1 MKHSVNIAKLLLL
14 GGMALGL
21 AACDGKEDFTGLG
34 ADACPIGANCRVEAR
49 GPLLVELSG
58 PIVGGLGYKCG
69 NSLEYIKLEETE
81 TRNDQVIPSGMAACP
96 TDAKDI
102 TFYIGRATDQAH
114 HVELGKA
121 YLPAIGR
128 AKLHA
133 GSDREIVRL
142 TWADVVESPRRVEA
156 SKLDGHLALL
166 ALLDSGDGGKDY
178 THQPVLYDQCIN
190 DALDRYLAESE
201 TVTATDLLNEIEK
214 NEAENED
221 SEWNTFF
228 VELELGNIKDD
239 NEQAICE
246 PGEYADPNS
255 NSLGIEDLQSAL
267 KFAMNATRAGSVALS
282 YQDDS
287 LLAHLVSSEVDLA
300 PNPAKLGQIGGSV
313 LVFPDGSVR
322 GFPTATLFERDRD
335 DISEDLTLS
344 NKGEIRRDLLQVVQS
359 DSDTSLSG
367 DLSLKLTLEGLEIKP
382 PQFLAGNDDENNQ
395 WTHLPPESTNITI
408 TGKFLG
414 SAIFDGVVW
423 EPKEVKQN
431 DIQFVFPQLPE
442 KEHPTLELGRFSGY
456 SFLGLLDGVSD
467 LLVNDFNEAPIR
479 VVRESYG
486 STQMHSDVINEL
498 ENRTFSLRLMRACS
512 DDEETDC
519 ENITDKDEENYPTT
533 VEYEDGL
540 EIGQGGTTP
549 GIGQIEVG
557 VYQNHKALL
566 EDELTLLLEEK
577 NGHLY
582 ITTDSAPTPIGYIS
596 HTELYTDEGQKY
608 PESAIFT
615 MIFDSEELRIL
626 AQNKDSDDL
635 RKYLYGMEIQGR
647 LDLRDSCSTTENRF
661 YRLSDTSFK
670 GKKAAAWI
678 GNYWALRNLEDVAK
692 ADDKALKEKLI
703 YAQGSAY
710 LMFDSCP

>member
-49 GPLLVELSG
+49 GSLLVELSG

-69 NSLEYIKLEETE
+69 SSLEYIKLEETK

-142 TWADVVESPRRVEA
+142 TWADVIESPRRVEA

-166 ALLDSGDGGKDY
+166 ALLDSGEGGEEY

-201 TVTATDLLNEIEK
+201 TVTATDLLNEIESGGFDK
-214 NEAENED
+214 WEAFLD
-221 SEWNTFF
+221 
-228 VELELGNIKDD
+228 ELESIKDD
-239 NEQAICE
+239 NDQPICG
-246 PGEYADPNS
+246 PGEYAAPNS
-255 NSLGIEDLQSAL
+255 NSLEIEDLKSAL
-267 KFAMNATRAGSVALS
+267 IFAMNATRAGSVALS
-282 YQDDS
+282 YQDES
-287 LLAHLVSSEVDLA
+287 LLAHLISDEVDLA
-300 PNPAKLGQIGGSV
+300 PNPEKLGQIGGSV

-322 GFPTATLFERDRD
+322 GFPTATLFERE

-367 DLSLKLTLEGLEIKP
+367 DLSLKLALKGLEIEP
-382 PQFLAGNDDENNQ
+382 PKFLAENDDENNQ

-442 KEHPTLELGRFSGY
+442 KEHPTKDSLELGRFSGD
-456 SFLGLLDGVSD
+456 SFLGLSNGVSD
-467 LLVNDFNEAPIR
+467 LLVNNFDEAPIR

-486 STQMHSDVINEL
+486 STQMHTAVIGKL
-498 ENRTFSLRLMRACS
+498 KDRKFSLRLMRACT
-512 DDEETDC
+512 DDEETGC

-549 GIGQIEVG
+549 GMGQVEVE

-566 EDELTLLLEEK
+566 EDDLTLLLEEK
-577 NGHLY
+577 NDHLY
-582 ITTDSAPTPIGYIS
+582 ITTVFEEGSAPTTIGYIS
-596 HTELYTDEGQKY
+596 HTELYTDEGLQY

-615 MIFDSEELRIL
+615 MIFDDISLLEEEET
-626 AQNKDSDDL
+626 
-635 RKYLYGMEIQGR
+635 KYLYGLEIQGR
-647 LDLRDSCSTTENRF
+647 LDLRDQCSTSENRF

-670 GKKAAAWI
+670 GKQTAAWI
-678 GNYWALRNLEDVAK
+678 GNYWALKDLEDVGSATD
-692 ADDKALKEKLI
+692 AALKPKLI
-703 YAQGSAY
+703 HAQGSAY
-710 LMFDSCP
+710 LMFDNCP